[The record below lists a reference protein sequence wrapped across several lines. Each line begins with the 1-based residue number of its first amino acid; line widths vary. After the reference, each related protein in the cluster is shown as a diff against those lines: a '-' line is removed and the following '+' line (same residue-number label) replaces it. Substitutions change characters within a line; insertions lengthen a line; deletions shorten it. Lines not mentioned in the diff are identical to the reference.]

1 LCLVRNRQV
10 DRDRLQALID
20 ARRVEQGWTMTEFIA
35 ATGRSPSMIYAV
47 LSGERNPSLLTA
59 ARLART
65 LGCEVEDFTVLIN
78 TDDGGNAPE

>member
-1 LCLVRNRQV
+1 MRNRRV
-10 DRDRLQALID
+10 DQDRLQALID

-47 LSGERNPSLLTA
+47 LAGERNPSLLTV

-65 LGCEVEDFTVLIN
+65 LGCEISDFVKS
-78 TDDGGNAPE
+78 DDEE